1 MTYQTELLTQIGEA
15 VNRRANQICTTLV
28 EAAAIPSEVPPG
40 NTYPSIVEHFRAPFE
55 ELGFE
60 TRIETVPED
69 IVEAK
74 IKRFRPT
81 IVGPRSNLVASLP
94 ASSKPLAAFYCHLDT
109 VPVGDRHDWSFDP
122 LAPFVKD
129 QYVWGRGTADSK
141 GGVTA
146 ILWAFQ
152 ILHELGITPLVS
164 PVIALTTD
172 EEIGP
177 YSGLMYLTD
186 IGAFRGCNWFYSAD
200 GLASSIGC
208 GSPGSTLWK
217 VRIAGRSVHSGSS
230 FLGIN
235 PIEHALSLLRALV
248 EAKPGIAA
256 RVSTLPLSPEV
267 AAESGRTHIT
277 ALLNVTSARTADV
290 QTLVPPEF
298 ILAGDRLYIPQETLQ
313 EVTSELQ
320 RIVETARS
328 ADPLLQCTL
337 ETDPFYE
344 PFSQDMT
351 HPWLKDVQNL
361 VSGVHGKEVPLAAL
375 GGPTDVAYAAN
386 RLEIPVVIHGLIRY
400 RDSRN
405 HAPDERCRVD
415 DLLNLTKVIAGLAA
429 GGSD

>member
-1 MTYQTELLTQIGEA
+1 MMDRTDQLTQIAEA
-15 VNRRANQICTTLV
+15 VDRRADQICATLLK
-28 EAAAIPSEVPPG
+28 AAAISSEVPPG
-40 NTYPSIVEHFRAPFE
+40 STYQSIVEHVRAPLA
-55 ELGFE
+55 ELGFQ

-69 IVEAK
+69 VVEAK
-74 IKRFRPT
+74 IRRFRPT
-81 IVGPRSNLVASLP
+81 ILGPRCNLVASEP
-94 ASSKPLAAFYCHLDT
+94 TPNKPLAAFYCHLDT
-109 VPVGDRHDWSFDP
+109 VPVGDRRDWSFDP

-129 QYVWGRGTADSK
+129 HYVWGRGTADSK

-146 ILWAFQ
+146 ILWAFRV
-152 ILHELGITPLVS
+152 LRELGITPRIS

-186 IGAFRGCNWFYSAD
+186 IGAFEGCSWFYSAD
-200 GLASSIGC
+200 GLASSVGC

-235 PIEHALSLLRALV
+235 PIEHSLALLKALV

-267 AAESGRTHIT
+267 AAESGRTYIT

-298 ILAGDRLYIPQETLQ
+298 ILAGDRLYTPQETLE
-313 EVTSELQ
+313 EVTSELH

-328 ADPLLQCTL
+328 TDPFLQCTL

-351 HPWLKDVQNL
+351 HPWLKHVQTL
-361 VSGVHGKEVPLAAL
+361 VSRVHRQDVPLAAL

-386 RLEIPVVIHGLIRY
+386 RLGIPVVIHGLIRY

-429 GGSD
+429 GGTD